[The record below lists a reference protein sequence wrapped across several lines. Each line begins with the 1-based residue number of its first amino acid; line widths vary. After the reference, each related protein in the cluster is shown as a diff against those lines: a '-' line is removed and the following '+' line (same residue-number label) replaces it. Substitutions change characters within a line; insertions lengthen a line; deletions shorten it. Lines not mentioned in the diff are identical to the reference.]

1 MYMDAV
7 VRCDHKIHN
16 EDVGQMDI
24 GVILDFDG
32 TIIDSETNLYNT
44 INKNLADRGHKP
56 LEIERYKES
65 IGSESDE
72 LNAYILERVG
82 EEGMR
87 AIAEDHQR
95 TCLDLECYPHILKLI
110 GYCRDNG
117 IPMAVATSSRRADII
132 PMLEHFGILDA
143 FISVRGKE
151 DVEHVKPDPE
161 LYRLAGKDLGL
172 APADIY
178 AIEDTV
184 NGSFAAVRAG
194 MNAIVLTNEMT
205 GDMDFDPVD
214 YFAKDITYEEMI
226 KILEHEPAVK
236 E

>member
-1 MYMDAV
+1 
-7 VRCDHKIHN
+7 
-16 EDVGQMDI
+16 I
-24 GVILDFDG
+24 GEILDSDG
-32 TIIDSETNLYNT
+32 TIIDSETSLYNT
-44 INKNLADRGHKP
+44 INKNLTDRGRTRQEKAK
-56 LEIERYKES
+56 YNES

-72 LNAYILERVG
+72 LNAYIVEREG
-82 EEGMR
+82 EEGMG
-87 AIAEDHQR
+87 AIAKDHQR
-95 TCLDLECYPHILKLI
+95 TRLGLECYPHILRLI

-178 AIEDTV
+178 AIEDT
-184 NGSFAAVRAG
+184 
-194 MNAIVLTNEMT
+194 
-205 GDMDFDPVD
+205 
-214 YFAKDITYEEMI
+214 
-226 KILEHEPAVK
+226 
-236 E
+236 